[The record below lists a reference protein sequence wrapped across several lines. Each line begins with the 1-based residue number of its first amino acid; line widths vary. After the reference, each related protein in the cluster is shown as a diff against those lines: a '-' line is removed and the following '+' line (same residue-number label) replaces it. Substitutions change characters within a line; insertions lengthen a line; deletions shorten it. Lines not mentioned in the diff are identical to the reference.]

1 MISVNTL
8 DAKNRLSELLRLVEG
23 QGEEVILCRNGKP
36 VAELRA
42 IPDAPDHLKAHP
54 HLHGAR
60 FLPGWD
66 EPLFPEGWTSSAE
79 DAER

>member
-8 DAKNRLSELLRLVEG
+8 DAKNRLSELLRLVEE

-42 IPDAPDHLKAHP
+42 VSAAPDHLKPHP
-54 HLHGAR
+54 HLRGAR
-60 FLPGWD
+60 FLAGWD
-66 EPLFPEGWTSSAE
+66 EPLFPEGWSVSDKA
-79 DAER
+79 APR